1 MNLIDELR
9 AESKSQGTNKKS
21 KIEVYLES
29 LDAKDRKEWIAI
41 LVSYDHSNRA
51 IANVLNK
58 RGVKTSSGAVQGYR
72 SRLREAAS
80 VAKK

>member
-9 AESKSQGTNKKS
+9 AESKSQGTNKRS

-29 LDAKDRKEWIAI
+29 LDAKSRKEWIAI

-51 IANVLNK
+51 ITKVLEK
-58 RGVKTSSGAVQGYR
+58 RGVKASNSSVQNTR
-72 SRLREAAS
+72 ARLREAAS

>member
-9 AESKSQGTNKKS
+9 AESKSQGTNKRS
-21 KIEVYLES
+21 KIEIYLET

-51 IANVLNK
+51 IATILNR
-58 RGVKTSSGAVQGYR
+58 RGVKASGSSVQSYR
-72 SRLREAAS
+72 STLREAAS
-80 VAKK
+80 VSKK

>member
-9 AESKSQGTNKKS
+9 AESKSQGSNKRS

-29 LDAKDRKEWIAI
+29 LDAKSRKEWIAI

-51 IANVLNK
+51 ITKVLEK
-58 RGVKTSSGAVQGYR
+58 RGVQASNSSVQNTR
-72 SRLREAAS
+72 ARLREAAS

>member
-21 KIEVYLES
+21 KLEVYLGT
-29 LDAKDRKEWIAI
+29 LDAKTRKEWIAI

-51 IANVLNK
+51 IASVLAK
-58 RGVKTSSGAVQGYR
+58 RDIKMSSSSVQAYR
-72 SRLREAAS
+72 TRLREAAS
-80 VAKK
+80 VATK

>member
-1 MNLIDELR
+1 MNLLDELR
-9 AESKSQGTNKKS
+9 AESKSQGTNKRS

-29 LDAKDRKEWIAI
+29 LDAKSRKEWIAI

-51 IANVLNK
+51 ITKVLEK
-58 RGVKTSSGAVQGYR
+58 RGVKASNSSVQNTR
-72 SRLREAAS
+72 ARLREAAS

>member
-9 AESKSQGTNKKS
+9 AESKSQGSNKRS
-21 KIEVYLES
+21 KIEVFLEN
-29 LDAKDRKEWIAI
+29 LDAKTRKEWIEI

-51 IANVLNK
+51 ITKVLEK
-58 RGVKTSSGAVQGYR
+58 RGVKASNSSVQNTR
-72 SRLREAAS
+72 TRLREAAS

>member
-9 AESKSQGTNKKS
+9 AESKSQGTNKRS
-21 KIEVYLES
+21 KIEVYLEN
-29 LDAKDRKEWIAI
+29 LDAKTRKEWIGI

-51 IANVLNK
+51 IVKVLEK
-58 RGVKTSSGAVQGYR
+58 RGVKSSNSSVQNVR
-72 SRLREAAS
+72 ARLREAAS

>member
-9 AESKSQGTNKKS
+9 AESKSQGSNKRS
-21 KIEVYLES
+21 KIEVYLDT
-29 LDAKDRKEWIAI
+29 LDAKTRKEWIGI

-51 IANVLNK
+51 VTKVLAK
-58 RGVKTSSGAVQGYR
+58 RGVKASNSSVQNVR
-72 SRLREAAS
+72 ARLREAAS